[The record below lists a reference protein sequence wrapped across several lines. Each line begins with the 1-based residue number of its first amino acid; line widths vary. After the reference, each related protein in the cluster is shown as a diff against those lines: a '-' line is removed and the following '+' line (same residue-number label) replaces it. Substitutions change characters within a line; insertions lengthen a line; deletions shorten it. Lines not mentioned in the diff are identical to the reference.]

1 MSTLQEALQTRLSKG
16 YKLGRLLGQGKFGA
30 VYLECQD
37 HKQCRVVKLVKIG
50 SDQTRKDYQ
59 LEVANQ
65 RKGHRTGFAPQIYR
79 SQLFQF
85 EGQTYGLI
93 EMKRVD
99 GILSDWLKEPRSN
112 ETLRRIVKGLLNMIA
127 NLSKHGF
134 THADLHLA
142 NVGYLKSPLDQ
153 MVLIDFGHSS
163 AKRAS
168 PELEL
173 LQLIRN
179 ARGEGEDTKNPNM
192 LGLAHLLTEVERAN
206 YDPKFKSTFD
216 YVDQRYKRMLKQ
228 HFAKGRGLRL
238 IKDYLRR

>member
-1 MSTLQEALQTRLSKG
+1 MSTLQESVTQNLSRG
-16 YKLGRLLGQGKFGA
+16 YKLGKLLGKGA
-30 VYLECQD
+30 YGSVYLECQD
-37 HKQCRVVKLVKIG
+37 RKECRVVKVQTIG
-50 SDQTRKDYQ
+50 EYLTHKDFQ
-59 LEVANQ
+59 LEVSNQ
-65 RKGHRTGFAPQIYR
+65 RKGHALGFAPQVYKSKLFKFKG
-79 SQLFQF
+79 SQH
-85 EGQTYGLI
+85 GLI

-99 GILSDWLKEPRSN
+99 GILSDWLKEPRSD
-112 ETLRRIVKGLLNMIA
+112 ETLRRIVEGLLAMIA

-192 LGLAHLLTEVERAN
+192 LRIAHLLTEVERAN

-228 HFAKGRGLRL
+228 HFAKGRGLL
-238 IKDYLRR
+238 AL